1 MTLEEKAQIV
11 ALAMEADAEVSRL
24 KSEIADLKAEIAD
37 MIRESNLD
45 INEAYQ
51 RGYDEGY
58 EDAVSRPNR

>member
-1 MTLEEKAQIV
+1 MTLEQKAQIV
-11 ALAMEADAEVSRL
+11 ALAMEYAEASRL
-24 KSEIADLKAEIAD
+24 KAEIEDLKAEIAD

-58 EDAVSRPNR
+58 EDAGSRPNR